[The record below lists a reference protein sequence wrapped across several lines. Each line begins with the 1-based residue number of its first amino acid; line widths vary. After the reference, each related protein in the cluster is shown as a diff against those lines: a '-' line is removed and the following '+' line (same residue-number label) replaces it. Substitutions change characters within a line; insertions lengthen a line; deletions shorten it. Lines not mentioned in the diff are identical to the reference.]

1 LTTADFGVSVEKL
14 KSATGLGLYTIAVD
28 IGGTFT
34 DVFVTEEGSGR
45 SFASKA
51 LTTPADLQRGVMHG
65 LENAAESAGLQI
77 GTLLSGASRFVHA
90 TTQSTNAIF
99 SFAGARTA
107 VLATRGFGDTLTIMR
122 ATGRV
127 AGLSVFE
134 RHHYRATQ
142 KPRLLVDE
150 RDIVEIAE
158 RIDHKGAVVTP
169 LDEAG
174 VRAAA
179 LSIVERG
186 YRAIA
191 VGFLFSHK
199 NPVHERRV
207 RDILREAAPGL
218 YISLSSDVAPVIGEY
233 ERSATALFNAY
244 VGPVI
249 EGYLERLEGA
259 LRQAGL
265 RQKLLVVQAN
275 GGVATAAQTV
285 PILTVE
291 SGPAAGVVGAATLA
305 ERLGCK
311 NVIAT
316 DVGGTTF
323 KVAVIENSRWSYSKE
338 TVLNQYQLRLPMIDV
353 ASIGAGGGS
362 IAWVDGPRLR
372 IGPQSASA
380 DPGPACY
387 GQGGTEPTVTDA
399 DVVLGYVSP
408 DNFLGGR
415 MRLDREAA
423 ERAIAERIAG
433 PLFGGDVL
441 AAAAGIRTVVDSQ
454 MADLIRKST
463 LERGH
468 DPRDFVMMAY
478 GGAGPG
484 HAASY
489 GADIGMKKIVVPFHA
504 TVHSAYGAALS
515 DVRFSLTH
523 SDPMVLPADPAAIE
537 QIYRDM
543 EARGDALL
551 ADADIPQARRGFPR
565 WVEARFRRQVH
576 TLRIPVPAR
585 IDPSTIGE
593 IAPAFED
600 EYERLFGPGSAL
612 SEAGVELLTFG
623 VDAVGLVAIPEQEA
637 AHAAGAAKPVA
648 WRPAWCPRA
657 RRMVDTP
664 VYDGPTLPPGA
675 RLAGPAIIEHPG
687 TTIVVLAGQDAEID
701 QWRNTHITPT
711 AAERKTFHG

>member
-1 LTTADFGVSVEKL
+1 
-14 KSATGLGLYTIAVD
+14 LYTIAVD

-34 DVFVTEEGSGR
+34 DVFVTDDASGR
-45 SFASKA
+45 SFAGKA
-51 LTTPADLQRGVMHG
+51 LTTPSNLQRGVMDG
-65 LENAAESAGLQI
+65 LARAAEHVGVTV
-77 GTLLSGASRFVHA
+77 GDLLRRATRFVHA

-99 SFAGARTA
+99 SFTGAKTA

-150 RDIVEIAE
+150 RDIFEIAE

-169 LDEAG
+169 LDEEG
-174 VRAAA
+174 IRAAA
-179 LSIVERG
+179 
-186 YRAIA
+186 RAIA
-191 VGFLFSHK
+191 QRSYRAVAIGFLFSHK
-199 NPVHERRV
+199 NPAHERRAREII
-207 RDILREAAPGL
+207 RDEAPDL
-218 YISLSSDVAPVIGEY
+218 YISLSSEVAPVIGEY

-249 EGYLERLEGA
+249 EGYLERLESA
-259 LRQAGL
+259 LRDAGL
-265 RQKLLVVQAN
+265 RQKLLIVQAN
-275 GGVATAAQTV
+275 GGVATAAQAV

-305 ERLGCK
+305 ERLGYK

-323 KVAVIENSRWSYSKE
+323 KVAVIENGRWTYSKE

-399 DVVLGYVSP
+399 DVVLGYLSP
-408 DNFLGGR
+408 KNFLGGR
-415 MRLDREAA
+415 MRLDRGLA
-423 ERAIAERIAG
+423 ERAIAERIAK

-489 GADIGMKKIVVPFHA
+489 GADIGMKEIIVPFHA

-523 SDPMVLPADPAAIE
+523 SDPMVLPADPARIE
-537 QIYRDM
+537 TIYAGM

-551 ADADIPQARRGFPR
+551 ADADIEKQRREFRR

-576 TLRIPVPAR
+576 TLRIPIPAR
-585 IDPSTIGE
+585 LNAMSMEE
-593 IAPAFED
+593 IAPAFEA

-612 SEAGVELLTFG
+612 REAGVELLTFG
-623 VDAVGLVAIPEQEA
+623 VDAVGSVPKRDQEIARGAERA
-637 AHAAGAAKPVA
+637 APVEH
-648 WRPAWCPRA
+648 RPAWCPRS
-657 RRMVDTP
+657 RRMVETP
-664 VYDGPTLPPGA
+664 VYDGPALPPGA

-687 TTIVVLAGQDAEID
+687 TTIVVLSGQDASID
-701 QWRNTHITPT
+701 DWLNTHITPST
-711 AAERKTFHG
+711 AERKAAHA

>member
-1 LTTADFGVSVEKL
+1 
-14 KSATGLGLYTIAVD
+14 LYTIAVD

-34 DVFVTEEGSGR
+34 DVFVTEDSSGR
-45 SFASKA
+45 SFAGKA
-51 LTTPADLQRGVMHG
+51 LTTQGDLQRGVMDG
-65 LENAAESAGLQI
+65 LASAAEHARVGVGDLLAG
-77 GTLLSGASRFVHA
+77 AKRFVHA

-99 SFAGARTA
+99 GFTGAKTA

-142 KPRLLVDE
+142 KPKLLVDE
-150 RDIVEIAE
+150 RDIFEIVE
-158 RIDHKGAVVTP
+158 RIDYKGEVVTP
-169 LDEAG
+169 LDEEG
-174 VRAAA
+174 IRAAIRE
-179 LSIVERG
+179 IVRRG
-186 YRAIA
+186 YRAVA

-199 NPVHERRV
+199 NPAHERRV
-207 RDILREAAPGL
+207 REILREEAASL
-218 YISLSSDVAPVIGEY
+218 YVSLSSDVAPVIGEY

-249 EGYLERLEGA
+249 EGYLVRLESA
-259 LRQAGL
+259 LRDAGL
-265 RQKLLVVQAN
+265 RQKLLIVQSN
-275 GGVATAAQTV
+275 GGLATAAQTV

-291 SGPAAGVVGAATLA
+291 SGPAAGVVGAAALA
-305 ERLGCK
+305 GRLGYK

-323 KVAVIENSRWSYSKE
+323 KVAVIENGRWGYSKE

-353 ASIGAGGGS
+353 ASIGSGGGS

-399 DVVLGYVSP
+399 DVVLGYLSP
-408 DNFLGGR
+408 KSFLGGR
-415 MRLDREAA
+415 MRLDRALA
-423 ERAIAERIAG
+423 ERAIDERVAK

-463 LERGH
+463 LERGY

-478 GGAGPG
+478 GGAGPC

-489 GADIGMKKIVVPFHA
+489 GTDIGMREIIVPFHA

-523 SDPMVLPADPAAIE
+523 SDPMVLPAYPATIEAIYHE
-537 QIYRDM
+537 M
-543 EARGDALL
+543 EAHGGALL
-551 ADADIPQARRGFPR
+551 ADADIAAERRAFHR

-576 TLRIPVPAR
+576 TLRIAVPAE
-585 IDPSTIGE
+585 IDAVTIGK
-593 IAPAFED
+593 IAPAFEA

-612 SEAGVELLTFG
+612 SDAGVELLTFG
-623 VDAVGLVAIPEQEA
+623 VDAVGSVPKGDPEVAPGSGKA
-637 AHAAGAAKPVA
+637 APVDR
-648 WRPAWCPRA
+648 RPAWCPRA
-657 RRMVDTP
+657 KRMIETP
-664 VYDGPTLPPGA
+664 VYDGPALASGT
-675 RLAGPAIIEHPG
+675 RIAGPAIIEHPG
-687 TTIVVLAGQDAEID
+687 TTIIVLDGQQAEID
-701 QWRNTHITPT
+701 QWLNPRITPNAT
-711 AAERKTFHG
+711 ERSAVHA

>member
-1 LTTADFGVSVEKL
+1 V
-14 KSATGLGLYTIAVD
+14 YTIAVD

-34 DVFVTEEGSGR
+34 DVFVTEASSGR
-45 SFASKA
+45 SFDAKT
-51 LTTPADLQRGVMHG
+51 LTTPDDLQEGVLRG
-65 LENAAESAGLQI
+65 LKSAAESAGLAPRE
-77 GTLLSGASRFVHA
+77 LLGRASRFVHA

-99 SFAGARTA
+99 SFAGAKTA

-142 KPRLLVDE
+142 KPRLIADE
-150 RDIVEIAE
+150 RDIFEIAE
-158 RIDHKGAVVTP
+158 RIDHKGTVVTP
-169 LDEAG
+169 LDEAA

-179 LSIVERG
+179 RAIAERG
-186 YRAIA
+186 YRAVAI
-191 VGFLFSHK
+191 GFLFSHK
-199 NPVHERRV
+199 NPAHERRA
-207 RDILREAAPGL
+207 REILREEAPEL
-218 YISLSSDVAPVIGEY
+218 YISLSGEVAPVIGEY

-249 EGYLERLEGA
+249 EGYLARLDAA
-259 LRQAGL
+259 LREAGL

-275 GGVATAAQTV
+275 GGLATATQTV

-291 SGPAAGVVGAATLA
+291 SGPAAGVVGAAALA
-305 ERLGCK
+305 ARLGYK

-323 KVAVIENSRWSYSKE
+323 KVAVIENGRWSYSKE

-372 IGPQSASA
+372 IGPQSAAA

-387 GQGGTEPTVTDA
+387 GLGGQEPTVTDA

-408 DNFLGGR
+408 ESFLGGR
-415 MRLDREAA
+415 MRLDRDAA
-423 ERAIAERIAG
+423 ERAIAERVAQ

-489 GADIGMKKIVVPFHA
+489 GTDIGMSRIIVPFHA

-523 SDPMVLPADPAAIE
+523 SDPMVLPADPATIEAIYAE
-537 QIYRDM
+537 M
-543 EARGDALL
+543 ERQGDTLL
-551 ADADIPQARRGFPR
+551 AEAEIEPPRREFR
-565 WVEARFRRQVH
+565 RRVEARFRRQVH
-576 TLRIPVPAR
+576 TLRIPVPTHVDVEAVAG
-585 IDPSTIGE
+585 IP
-593 IAPAFED
+593 PAFAA

-612 SEAGVELLTFG
+612 DEAGVELLTFG
-623 VDAVGLVAIPEQEA
+623 VDAVGTVAA
-637 AHAAGAAKPVA
+637 AEPATAAAEGRAAPVG
-648 WRPAWCPRA
+648 RRQAWCPRA
-657 RRMVDTP
+657 RRMVETP
-664 VYDGPTLPPGA
+664 VYDGPTLPPA
-675 RLAGPAIIEHPG
+675 SRITGPAIIEHPG
-687 TTIVVLAGQDAEID
+687 TTIVVLSGQEALID
-701 QWRNTHITPT
+701 RWRNTHITPRP
-711 AAERKTFHG
+711 ADQGIAHA